1 MAVVLF
7 VSARADEADE
17 WGRLLRER
25 LPGLD
30 FRVHPDP
37 RPAADI
43 DVALA
48 WKPPHGLLARF
59 PNLKLICSLGMGVDH
74 LLEDPRLPHAV
85 PLARLVDRN
94 MAEQMSE
101 YALYAVLHFH
111 RRFDV
116 YQRLQRAGR
125 WQELPLPHT
134 AQRGVGVMGLGVVGE
149 DCARRLAAL
158 GFRVAGWSRTPK
170 RLDGVRCFH
179 GRDQLGQFLR
189 QSEILV
195 LALPLTPDTQGLI
208 DAAALRALP
217 PASHIV
223 NMARGK
229 LIVEADLLR
238 ALETG
243 QVAGAFLDVTVE
255 EPLPAG
261 HPFWQHPAVRITP
274 HIAGL
279 TNPATAVG
287 AIAEN
292 IRRLDAGEALLD
304 LVDSAL
310 GY

>member
-1 MAVVLF
+1 MAVVLY
-7 VSARADEADE
+7 VSPRADEAGE

-37 RPAADI
+37 RPSTDI
-43 DVALA
+43 EVVLA

-74 LLEDPRLPHAV
+74 LLDDPHLPRGV

-116 YQRLQRAGR
+116 YQRFQRASR
-125 WQELPLPHT
+125 WEELPLPHT
-134 AQRGVGVMGLGVVGE
+134 AQRGVGVMGMGVVGE
-149 DCARRLAAL
+149 DCARKLAAL
-158 GFRVAGWSRTPK
+158 GLRVAGWSRTPK
-170 RLDGVRCFH
+170 HLDGVRCFH
-179 GRDQLGQFLR
+179 GRDQLAQFLS

-195 LALPLTPDTQGLI
+195 LALPLTPDTRGLL
-208 DAAALRALP
+208 DATALRALP
-217 PASHIV
+217 PAACVV

-238 ALETG
+238 ALDSG
-243 QVAGAFLDVTVE
+243 QLAGAFLDVTEE
-255 EPLPAG
+255 EPLPPG
-261 HPFWQHPAVRITP
+261 HPFWQHPAVWITP

-279 TNPATAVG
+279 TNPATAAG

-292 IRRLDAGEALLD
+292 IRRLEASESLLD
-304 LVDSAL
+304 LVDPAL